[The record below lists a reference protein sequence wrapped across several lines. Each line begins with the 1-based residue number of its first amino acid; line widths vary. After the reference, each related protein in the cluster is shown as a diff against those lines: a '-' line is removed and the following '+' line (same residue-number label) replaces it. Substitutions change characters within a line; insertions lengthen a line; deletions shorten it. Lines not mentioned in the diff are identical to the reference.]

1 MDLEG
6 EDKRGVGEEQEEE
19 KKEEEKQEEEKKEEE
34 KKEHNTGAEQQIVE
48 KRNPT
53 ILGSRNKSGKS
64 GF

>member
-6 EDKRGVGEEQEEE
+6 EDKRGVGEE
-19 KKEEEKQEEEKKEEE
+19 QEEEKKEEE